1 MNYGP
6 PPTPAQVNLE
16 IAPTTV
22 FICVALGLAI
32 SASSR
37 SSRFTPAVRAWL
49 FCFGQTL
56 ALTAPLGLMISQGV
70 YGDFPTIDKAG
81 SYLYYQDG
89 VHIRSLLHP
98 IASLNDCAVQ
108 LIGVHMGHLWLVQ
121 FFDLF
126 LSGYAPFNAQAL
138 LFPALAWW
146 CCSLFFRELGA
157 DWRAAIATSLPFG
170 LTLHIFR
177 DLNWYTIEKAA
188 IFLLPLYSLMLL
200 RAHRQGGRW
209 IGLSALCFVSTAWI
223 NWYLALVAAAGAG
236 VAALLARSA
245 SLWKAVGL
253 SALALLPL
261 VAYQL
266 ALVSRGSPGD
276 PQTFL
281 ELRAAMDH
289 FSLTPL
295 EWNRLEWWAALS
307 PVGLLLLV
315 ARLRQGDLSGVDR
328 LLLSVA
334 GVLFLFSLGPNLGG
348 GLTNPVYM
356 LAWHVVPG
364 FWRVAKPEVFFYGSW
379 LCLLAVASRS
389 SFASH
394 RLLYPCM
401 VLVWLGLTRT
411 HSAYPGFTQ
420 EIALNPALCTEAL
433 PSPRAAP

>member
-1 MNYGP
+1 M
-6 PPTPAQVNLE
+6 
-16 IAPTTV
+16 
-22 FICVALGLAI
+22 ALGLAI

-108 LIGVHMGHLWLVQ
+108 LIGVHMGHLWLDQ

-188 IFLLPLYSLMLL
+188 IFLLPLYS
-200 RAHRQGGRW
+200 
-209 IGLSALCFVSTAWI
+209 
-223 NWYLALVAAAGAG
+223 
-236 VAALLARSA
+236 
-245 SLWKAVGL
+245 
-253 SALALLPL
+253 
-261 VAYQL
+261 
-266 ALVSRGSPGD
+266 
-276 PQTFL
+276 
-281 ELRAAMDH
+281 
-289 FSLTPL
+289 
-295 EWNRLEWWAALS
+295 
-307 PVGLLLLV
+307 
-315 ARLRQGDLSGVDR
+315 
-328 LLLSVA
+328 
-334 GVLFLFSLGPNLGG
+334 
-348 GLTNPVYM
+348 
-356 LAWHVVPG
+356 
-364 FWRVAKPEVFFYGSW
+364 
-379 LCLLAVASRS
+379 
-389 SFASH
+389 
-394 RLLYPCM
+394 
-401 VLVWLGLTRT
+401 
-411 HSAYPGFTQ
+411 
-420 EIALNPALCTEAL
+420 
-433 PSPRAAP
+433 